1 MLEKKER
8 SKNVGE
14 RELKCQSGKGDLR
27 MTLRTVLKDQ
37 KQIGESAEYFCV
49 YTALS
54 DIKQVCH
61 A

>member
-1 MLEKKER
+1 
-8 SKNVGE
+8 
-14 RELKCQSGKGDLR
+14 

-54 DIKQVCH
+54 DNKFVMLECP
-61 A
+61 